1 MSDPV
6 RSYLEEHL
14 AVAGRMSALLP
25 QVEAV
30 AQAICRSLEAGGR
43 VYAFGNGGSA
53 ADAQH
58 FTAELVGR
66 YRRERRP
73 LPAVALTTDPSAVTC
88 IGNDYAF
95 ADLFARQVEGL
106 VRPGDA
112 VVGITTSGNSENV
125 LRGLEAA
132 RRLGAVTVALTGG
145 TGGRVRPLAD
155 HALVVPSATTA
166 RIQEM
171 HILMIHMIC
180 ERIDDWALAGRQQA

>member
-1 MSDPV
+1 MSEQL
-6 RSYLEEHL
+6 RSYLAEHL
-14 AVAGRMSALLP
+14 SVALQMESLLP
-25 QVEAV
+25 QVEDV
-30 AQAICRSLEAGGR
+30 AQVICRALEQGGR
-43 VYAFGNGGSA
+43 IYAFGNGGSA

-88 IGNDYAF
+88 IGNDYDF

-106 VRPGDA
+106 VRPGDV

-132 RRLGAVTVALTGG
+132 RRQGAVTVALTGG
-145 TGGRVRPLAD
+145 SGGRVAPVAD
-155 HALVVPSATTA
+155 HALVVPSGTTA

-180 ERIDDWALAGRQQA
+180 ERIDDWALAGRQDG

>member
-1 MSDPV
+1 MSEPLN
-6 RSYLEEHL
+6 SYLEEHL
-14 AVAGRMSALLP
+14 ADARQLEPLLP

-30 AQAICRSLEAGGR
+30 AQAICHALAQGGR

-58 FTAELVGR
+58 FAAELLGR

-73 LPAVALTTDPSAVTC
+73 LPAMALTTDPSTVTC

-95 ADLFARQVEGL
+95 AELFARQVEGL
-106 VRPGDA
+106 VRPGDV

-125 LRGLEAA
+125 IRGLAAA

-145 TGGRVRPLAD
+145 TGGRVVSVAD
-155 HALVVPSATTA
+155 HALVVPSGATA

-171 HILMIHMIC
+171 HVLMIHMIC
-180 ERIDDWALAGRQQA
+180 ERIDDWVLAGRQDG

>member
-1 MSDPV
+1 MHESLIG
-6 RSYLEEHL
+6 YLNEHL
-14 AVAGRMSALLP
+14 AVARQMEALLP

-30 AQAICRSLEAGGR
+30 AQAICRSLAEGGR

-73 LPAVALTTDPSAVTC
+73 LPAMAMTTDPSAVTC
-88 IGNDYAF
+88 IGNDYSF

-106 VRPGDA
+106 VRPGDV

-125 LRGLEAA
+125 ARGLAAA
-132 RRLGAVTVALTGG
+132 RERGAVTVTLTGG
-145 TGGRVRPLAD
+145 TGGKVAPLAD
-155 HALVVPSATTA
+155 HALVVPATATA

-180 ERIDDWALAGRQQA
+180 ERIDDWVLGG